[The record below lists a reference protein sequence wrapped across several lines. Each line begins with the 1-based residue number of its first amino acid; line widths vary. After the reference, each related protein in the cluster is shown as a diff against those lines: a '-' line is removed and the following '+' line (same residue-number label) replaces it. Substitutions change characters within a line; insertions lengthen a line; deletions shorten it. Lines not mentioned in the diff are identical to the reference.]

1 MKEILI
7 VEDDGDLREILVFNL
22 ERAGYKTVAVES
34 AEEGLKKVSEDTQ
47 LILLDVM
54 LPGISGYAMSKIL
67 REEGCKT
74 PIIFLTARSSEEDLL
89 SGFASGADDYISK
102 PFSTAE
108 LLARIGAVL
117 KRSGSA
123 PTKSLTCG
131 PMTIDLQAEKVYLD
145 GREILFSRKEYE
157 ILAFL
162 IQNQGM
168 FFTRSQIIKA
178 LWQDAPFVI
187 DRTVDVHIAH
197 IRSKLETHKGLLVS
211 RVGFGYGLKDEQ
223 E

>member
-1 MKEILI
+1 MEEILI
-7 VEDDGDLREILVFNL
+7 VEDDADLREILKFSL
-22 ERAGYKTVAVES
+22 ERAGYKTFES
-34 AEEGLKKVSEDTQ
+34 ATAEDGLNLVSDRTR

-54 LPGISGYAMSKIL
+54 LPGMSGYDMAKVLREKGSKI
-67 REEGCKT
+67 

-89 SGFASGADDYISK
+89 TGFASGGDDYMGK

-117 KRSGSA
+117 KRSS
-123 PTKSLTCG
+123 SEHSDSVSCG
-131 PMTIDLQAEKVYLD
+131 PLKVDLDKEKVFID
-145 GREILFSRKEYE
+145 GEEVLFSRKEYE

-162 IQNQGM
+162 IQHQGKL
-168 FFTRSQIIKA
+168 FTRSQIIKA

-197 IRSKLETHKGLLVS
+197 IRSKLDIHKGLLVS
-211 RVGFGYGLKDEQ
+211 RVGFGYGLKYE
-223 E
+223 